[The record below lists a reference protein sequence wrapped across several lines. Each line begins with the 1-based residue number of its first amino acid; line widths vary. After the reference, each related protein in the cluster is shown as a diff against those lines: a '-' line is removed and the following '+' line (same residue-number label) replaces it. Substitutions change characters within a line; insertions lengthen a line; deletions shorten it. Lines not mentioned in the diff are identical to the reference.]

1 MTTLQRRLA
10 AAAALVTSAA
20 LLGACA
26 SASGDAGGNQLSI
39 VGFAVPESANKAIAA
54 KFNKTEAGKDTT
66 FSGSYGASGDQS
78 RKVEAGA
85 KADYVHF
92 SLEEDVSRLEKSGQV
107 ADDWNSGAN
116 NGIVSES
123 VVVLVVPKG
132 NPKNIKGWDDLVRDD
147 IDVITADPDS
157 SGSARWNILAAYGHA
172 LASDRSEKETNAF
185 LKSLFANVKQWAG
198 SGREA
203 TEAFD
208 NVIGDVLISYE
219 NEAILAR
226 QKGKDYEYIV
236 PDNTLLIENPG
247 AILKDADPRAKDWL
261 EFVLSKEGQTEF
273 VRTGFRPVIDGL
285 DGIEVEGANDPAN
298 PFPAPKNLLTI
309 ADDFGGWD
317 AANKKFF
324 DDGALVQQLRKE
336 AAGK

>member
-54 KFNKTEAGKDTT
+54 TFNKTEAGKGTT

-92 SLEEDVSRLEKSGQV
+92 SLEDDVTRLVKSGQV
-107 ADDWNSGAN
+107 AANWNAGAN
-116 NGIVSES
+116 KGTVAES

-132 NPKNIKGWDDLVRDD
+132 NPKNIQGWDDLVRED
-147 IDVITADPDS
+147 IEVITADPDS
-157 SGSARWNILAAYGHA
+157 SGSARWNILGAYGHA
-172 LASDRSEKETNAF
+172 LASGRSEKESNAF
-185 LKSLFANVKQWAG
+185 LKSLFANVNQWAG

-208 NVIGDVLISYE
+208 NLIGDVLISYE

-226 QKGKDYEYIV
+226 QKGKNYEYIV
-236 PDNTLLIENPG
+236 PDTTLLIENPG
-247 AILKDADPRAKDWL
+247 VVLMGANPKAKAWL
-261 EFVLSKEGQTEF
+261 DFVLSKEGQSEF
-273 VRTGFRPVIDGL
+273 VKSGFRPVIDGV
-285 DGIEVEGANDPAN
+285 DDIEVEGANDPAN

-317 AANKKFF
+317 AANTKFF